1 MRDLGMPMDV
11 FKEHIIGLQMCGE
24 DHMFAELPTQSKSAF
39 TKIYNQVNKSS
50 IQATKKK
57 KSSPTDKNLFSGA
70 TFDPEFMENP
80 SDDNDSED
88 SDQESDV
95 VATNV
100 KGGAKASK
108 APKATKA
115 AKSESKPAKAAT
127 KPARGGRGRG
137 ASRGRK

>member
-1 MRDLGMPMDV
+1 
-11 FKEHIIGLQMCGE
+11 MCGE

-57 KSSPTDKNLFSGA
+57 KSTPTDKNLFSGA

-80 SDDNDSED
+80 SDDGDSDE

-100 KGGAKASK
+100 KGAAKATKTTKASK
-108 APKATKA
+108 ATKSSEAKPTKA
-115 AKSESKPAKAAT
+115 AAKPAA
-127 KPARGGRGRG
+127 KPSTRGGRGRG
-137 ASRGRK
+137 S